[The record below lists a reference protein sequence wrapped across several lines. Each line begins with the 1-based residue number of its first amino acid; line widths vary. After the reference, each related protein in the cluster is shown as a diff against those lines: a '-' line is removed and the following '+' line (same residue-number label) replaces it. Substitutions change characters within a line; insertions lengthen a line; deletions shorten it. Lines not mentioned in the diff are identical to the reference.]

1 MQSKESQCSGKRR
14 FCANDR
20 PQRKTDMGKAGPMSY
35 KIIATILTDTDQ
47 SAEALDAA
55 IALSDRMDAHLDVY
69 VVTISHTET
78 NNYYI
83 GAEALMVAQ
92 QTTDAMA
99 EREAIEAWLSDRMR
113 GEVVRWSSQAAT
125 VQGPAL
131 TGYLARKLRFSD
143 LVVLPR
149 PYQDNPEA
157 ASLVE
162 ACLFAAERPVLMIP
176 KGCKA
181 PDAGG
186 HVLMGWNDGAEALA
200 AARAAMPLLEQ
211 ADITDICI
219 IDPPMHAAD
228 RSDPGGAMAQYLM
241 RHGTKSEVAVLAKTE
256 PHVSD
261 ILLRRAKEVGAKMI
275 VSGAYG
281 HSRLR
286 EAVFGGATR
295 DLLELADL
303 PILMSR

>member
-1 MQSKESQCSGKRR
+1 MR
-14 FCANDR
+14 
-20 PQRKTDMGKAGPMSY
+20 Y
-35 KIIATILTDTDQ
+35 KIIATVLTDIEQ
-47 SAEALDAA
+47 STEGLDAA
-55 IALSDRMDAHLDVY
+55 ITLAERMDAHLDIY

-78 NNYYI
+78 NTYFM
-83 GAEALMVAQ
+83 GAEALMIAE
-92 QTTDAMA
+92 QTRDAMA
-99 EREAIEAWLSDRMR
+99 ERDKLKAWVDDRMR
-113 GEVVRWSSQAAT
+113 RELVRWSMQAAT

-131 TGYLARKLRFSD
+131 TSYLAQKLRFSD

-157 ASLVE
+157 ATLVE

-186 HVLMGWNDGAEALA
+186 HILMGWNDGAEALA
-200 AARAAMPLLEQ
+200 AARAALPMLEQ
-211 ADITDICI
+211 ADIADICI
-219 IDPPMHAAD
+219 IDPPSHAAD

-241 RHGTKSEVAVLAKTE
+241 RHGTRSEVAVLARTE
-256 PHVSD
+256 PNISD
-261 ILLRRAKEVGAKMI
+261 ILLRRAKEVGAQMI

-295 DLLELADL
+295 SLLEMADR

>member
-1 MQSKESQCSGKRR
+1 M
-14 FCANDR
+14 A
-20 PQRKTDMGKAGPMSY
+20 Y
-35 KIIATILTDTDQ
+35 KIISTVLTDSDT
-47 SAEALDAA
+47 STEGLDAA
-55 IALSDRMDAHLDVY
+55 IALAARLDTHLEIF
-69 VVTISHTET
+69 VVTICHSET
-78 NNYYI
+78 NTYYM
-83 GAEALMVAQ
+83 GTEALNIER
-92 QTTDAMA
+92 QTRDAMA
-99 EREAIEAWLSDRMR
+99 ERIRLDAWVNDRMQ
-113 GEVVRWSSQAAT
+113 GEPVRWALQSAT

-131 TGYLARKLRFSD
+131 TAYLARKLRFSD

-149 PYQDNPEA
+149 PYQDNPDAEA
-157 ASLVE
+157 LVE
-162 ACLFAAERPVLMIP
+162 ACLFSAERPVLMIP

-200 AARAAMPLLEQ
+200 AARAALPLLQQ
-211 ADITDICI
+211 ADVADICI

-241 RHGTKSEVAVLAKTE
+241 RHGTRSEVAVLAKTE
-256 PHVSD
+256 PHVGE
-261 ILLRRAKEVGAKMI
+261 ILLRRAREVGAQLI
-275 VSGAYG
+275 ISGAYG

-295 DLLELADL
+295 SLLEQADR

>member
-1 MQSKESQCSGKRR
+1 M
-14 FCANDR
+14 A
-20 PQRKTDMGKAGPMSY
+20 Y

-47 SAEALDAA
+47 TTEGLDAA
-55 IALSDRMDAHLDVY
+55 IALADRMGAHLDVY

-83 GAEALMVAQ
+83 GAEALMIAE
-92 QTTDAMA
+92 QTRDAMA
-99 EREAIEAWLSDRMR
+99 QREKLEVWLMDRMH
-113 GEVVRWSSQAAT
+113 GELVRWSMQAAT
-125 VQGPAL
+125 VQGPAM
-131 TGYLARKLRFSD
+131 TEYLARKLRFSD

-157 ASLVE
+157 ATMVE

-176 KGCKA
+176 KGCGA
-181 PDAGG
+181 PEVGG

-211 ADITDICI
+211 AEVTNICI
-219 IDPPMHAAD
+219 IDPPTHAAD
-228 RSDPGGAMAQYLM
+228 RSDPGGEMAQYLM

-256 PHVSD
+256 PQIGE
-261 ILLRRAKEVGAKMI
+261 ILLRRAQEIGAQLI
-275 VSGAYG
+275 VTGAYS

-295 DLLELADL
+295 SLLELADR

>member
-1 MQSKESQCSGKRR
+1 M
-14 FCANDR
+14 A
-20 PQRKTDMGKAGPMSY
+20 Y

-47 SAEALDAA
+47 STEGLDAA
-55 IALSDRMDAHLDVY
+55 IALSDRMGAHLDIY
-69 VVTISHTET
+69 VVTVSHTE
-78 NNYYI
+78 NHNYYM
-83 GAEALMVAQ
+83 GTEALLVAE
-92 QTTDAMA
+92 QTRDAM
-99 EREAIEAWLSDRMR
+99 EQREKLEAWLKDRMQ
-113 GEVVRWSSQAAT
+113 GELVRWAMHAAT
-125 VQGPAL
+125 VQGPEL
-131 TGYLARKLRFSD
+131 TGFLARKLRFSD

-157 ASLVE
+157 STLVE

-200 AARAAMPLLEQ
+200 AARAALPLLEQ
-211 ADITDICI
+211 AEVADICI
-219 IDPPMHAAD
+219 IDPPTHAAD

-241 RHGTKSEVAVLAKTE
+241 RHGTRSEVVVLAKTE
-256 PHVSD
+256 PYVGE
-261 ILLRRAKEVGAKMI
+261 ILLRRAREVGAQMI
-275 VSGAYG
+275 ISGAYG

-295 DLLELADL
+295 SLLERADR

>member
-1 MQSKESQCSGKRR
+1 M
-14 FCANDR
+14 A
-20 PQRKTDMGKAGPMSY
+20 Y

-47 SAEALDAA
+47 STEGLDAA
-55 IALSDRMDAHLDVY
+55 IALSDRMGAHLDVY
-69 VVTISHTET
+69 VVTISHTE
-78 NNYYI
+78 NHNYYM
-83 GAEALMVAQ
+83 GTEAMLVAE
-92 QTTDAMA
+92 QTRDAMA
-99 EREAIEAWLSDRMR
+99 QREKLEAWLTDRMQ
-113 GEVVRWSSQAAT
+113 GELVRWGAHAAT
-125 VQGPAL
+125 VQGPEL
-131 TGYLARKLRFSD
+131 TGFLARKLRFSD

-157 ASLVE
+157 ATLVE
-162 ACLFAAERPVLMIP
+162 ACLFSAERPVLMIP

-200 AARAAMPLLEQ
+200 AARAALPLLEQ
-211 ADITDICI
+211 AEVADICI
-219 IDPPMHAAD
+219 IDPPAHGAD

-256 PHVSD
+256 PHVGE
-261 ILLRRAKEVGAKMI
+261 ILLRRAREVGAQMI

-295 DLLELADL
+295 KLLETADL

>member
-1 MQSKESQCSGKRR
+1 
-14 FCANDR
+14 
-20 PQRKTDMGKAGPMSY
+20 MSY
-35 KIIATILTDTDQ
+35 KIIATVLTDIDADTA
-47 SAEALDAA
+47 SLDAA
-55 IALSDRMDAHLDVY
+55 ITLADRMGAHLDIY
-69 VVTISHTET
+69 IVTISHTET
-78 NNYYI
+78 HNYYM
-83 GAEALMVAQ
+83 GAEALMIAEQTQ
-92 QTTDAMA
+92 QAMV
-99 EREAIEAWLSDRMR
+99 ERNKLETWLPERMR
-113 GEVVRWSSQAAT
+113 VEIVPWSMESAT

-131 TGYLARKLRFSD
+131 TDYLARKLRFSD

-157 ASLVE
+157 THLVE

-181 PDAGG
+181 PEAGG

-200 AARAAMPLLEQ
+200 AARAALPLLEE
-211 ADITDICI
+211 AEIADICI

-241 RHGTKSEVAVLAKTE
+241 RHGTRSDVAVLAKTE
-256 PHVSD
+256 PYVGN
-261 ILLRRAKEVGAKMI
+261 ILLRRAREVGAQLI

-281 HSRLR
+281 HSRLH

-295 DLLELADL
+295 SLLEMADR

>member
-1 MQSKESQCSGKRR
+1 
-14 FCANDR
+14 
-20 PQRKTDMGKAGPMSY
+20 MSY
-35 KIIATILTDTDQ
+35 KIIATILSDTDQ
-47 SAEALDAA
+47 ATEGLDAA
-55 IALSDRMDAHLDVY
+55 ISMADRMDAHLDVY
-69 VVTISHTET
+69 IVTISHSEN

-83 GAEALMVAQ
+83 GAEALMLAE
-92 QTTDAMA
+92 QTRD
-99 EREAIEAWLSDRMR
+99 AIEQRQKLEVWLKDRMH
-113 GEVVRWSSQAAT
+113 GEMTRWTMHAAT

-131 TGYLARKLRFSD
+131 TDYLARKLRFSD

-157 ASLVE
+157 ATLVE

-181 PDAGG
+181 PEIGG

-200 AARAAMPLLEQ
+200 AARAALPFLEQ
-211 ADITDICI
+211 AEVADICI
-219 IDPPMHAAD
+219 IDPPNHAPD

-241 RHGTKSEVAVLAKTE
+241 RHGTRSEVAVLAKTE
-256 PHVSD
+256 QQIGG
-261 ILLRRAKEVGAKMI
+261 ILLRRAKEVGAQMI

-295 DLLELADL
+295 NLLEKADL
-303 PILMSR
+303 PILMAR

>member
-1 MQSKESQCSGKRR
+1 M
-14 FCANDR
+14 A
-20 PQRKTDMGKAGPMSY
+20 Y
-35 KIIATILTDTDQ
+35 KIIATILTETDQ
-47 SAEALDAA
+47 STEALDAA
-55 IALSDRMDAHLDVY
+55 ISLADRMGAHLDIY

-78 NNYYI
+78 NSYYM
-83 GAEALMVAQ
+83 GADALLIAE
-92 QTTDAMA
+92 QTKAAMA
-99 EREAIEAWLSDRMR
+99 DRDKIEAWLNDRMR
-113 GEVVRWSSQAAT
+113 DELLSWTCHPAT

-131 TGYLARKLRFSD
+131 TDFLARKLRFSD

-157 ASLVE
+157 ATLVE

-200 AARAAMPLLEQ
+200 AARAALPLLEE
-211 ADITDICI
+211 AAVTDICI
-219 IDPPMHAAD
+219 IDPPTHAAD

-241 RHGTKSEVAVLAKTE
+241 RHGTRSEVAVLSKTE
-256 PHVSD
+256 NHVYEV
-261 ILLRRAKEVGAKMI
+261 LLRRAKEVGAQMI

-295 DLLELADL
+295 DLLRTADL

>member
-1 MQSKESQCSGKRR
+1 M
-14 FCANDR
+14 
-20 PQRKTDMGKAGPMSY
+20 TY

-47 SAEALDAA
+47 STEGLDAA
-55 IALSDRMDAHLDVY
+55 ISLADRMDAHLDIY
-69 VVTISHTET
+69 VVTISHTES
-78 NNYYI
+78 NNYYV
-83 GAEALMVAQ
+83 GAEALMIAE
-92 QTTDAMA
+92 QTRDAMVQ
-99 EREAIEAWLSDRMR
+99 RDKIEVWLKDRMH
-113 GEVVRWSSQAAT
+113 GEMVRWSMQAAT

-131 TGYLARKLRFSD
+131 TDYLARKLRFSD

-149 PYQDNPEA
+149 PYQNNPEA
-157 ASLVE
+157 ATLVE

-181 PDAGG
+181 PEVGG

-200 AARAAMPLLEQ
+200 AARAALPILEQ
-211 ADITDICI
+211 AEVADICI
-219 IDPPMHAAD
+219 IDPPAHAPD

-256 PHVSD
+256 PHIGE
-261 ILLRRAKEVGAKMI
+261 ILLRRAKEVGAQMI
-275 VSGAYG
+275 VSGAYS

-295 DLLELADL
+295 SLLETADL

>member
-1 MQSKESQCSGKRR
+1 M
-14 FCANDR
+14 
-20 PQRKTDMGKAGPMSY
+20 TY

-47 SAEALDAA
+47 STEGLDAA
-55 IALSDRMDAHLDVY
+55 ITLADRMKAHLDIY

-78 NNYYI
+78 NTYYM
-83 GAEALMVAQ
+83 GAEALMIAE
-92 QTTDAMA
+92 QTRDAMA
-99 EREAIEAWLSDRMR
+99 QRDKIVVWLNDRMH
-113 GEVVRWSSQAAT
+113 GEMVRWSAQAAT

-143 LVVLPR
+143 LVVLPK

-157 ASLVE
+157 ATLVE

-200 AARAAMPLLEQ
+200 AARAALPLLEE
-211 ADITDICI
+211 ADVADICI

-256 PHVSD
+256 PQIGD
-261 ILLRRAKEVGAKMI
+261 ILLRRAKEVGAQLI
-275 VSGAYG
+275 ISGAYG

-295 DLLELADL
+295 SLLETADL

>member
-1 MQSKESQCSGKRR
+1 M
-14 FCANDR
+14 A
-20 PQRKTDMGKAGPMSY
+20 Y
-35 KIIATILTDTDQ
+35 KIIATILTETDQ
-47 SAEALDAA
+47 STEGLDAA
-55 IALSDRMDAHLDVY
+55 ISLADRMGSHLDIY

-78 NNYYI
+78 NNYYL
-83 GAEALMVAQ
+83 GAEALMIAEQTQTAMQ
-92 QTTDAMA
+92 QRDKL
-99 EREAIEAWLSDRMR
+99 EKWLKDRMH
-113 GEVVRWSSQAAT
+113 GEMIRWSCDAAT

-131 TGYLARKLRFSD
+131 TDFLARKLRFSD

-157 ASLVE
+157 AALVE
-162 ACLFAAERPVLMIP
+162 ACLFSAERPVLIIP

-200 AARAAMPLLEQ
+200 AARAALPLLQQ
-211 ADITDICI
+211 ADVADICI
-219 IDPPMHAAD
+219 IDPSMHAAD

-241 RHGTKSEVAVLAKTE
+241 RHGTRSEVAVLAKTE
-256 PHVSD
+256 PHIGE
-261 ILLRRAKEVGAKMI
+261 ILLRRAKEVGAQMI
-275 VSGAYG
+275 ISGAYS
-281 HSRLR
+281 HSRMR

-295 DLLELADL
+295 DLLEAADL

>member
-1 MQSKESQCSGKRR
+1 M
-14 FCANDR
+14 A
-20 PQRKTDMGKAGPMSY
+20 Y
-35 KIIATILTDTDQ
+35 KIISTILTDADDSTH
-47 SAEALDAA
+47 ALDAA

-78 NNYYI
+78 NNYYM
-83 GAEALMVAQ
+83 GAEAIMFAEQTRDAIAQ
-92 QTTDAMA
+92 R
-99 EREAIEAWLSDRMR
+99 ERLELWLADRMQ
-113 GEVVRWSSQAAT
+113 GEIVRWSTQSAT

-149 PYQDNPEA
+149 PYQDNQDVA
-157 ASLVE
+157 ALVE
-162 ACLFAAERPVLMIP
+162 ASLFAAERPVLMIP

-181 PDAGG
+181 PEPGG
-186 HVLMGWNDGAEALA
+186 RILVGWNDGAEALA
-200 AARAAMPLLEQ
+200 AARAALPLLQQ
-211 ADITDICI
+211 ADQADICI
-219 IDPPMHAAD
+219 IDPPLHAAD

-241 RHGTKSEVAVLAKTE
+241 RHGTKSQVDVLAKTE

-261 ILLRRAKEVGAKMI
+261 ILLRRAREVGAQMI

-295 DLLELADL
+295 SLLELADR

>member
-1 MQSKESQCSGKRR
+1 M
-14 FCANDR
+14 
-20 PQRKTDMGKAGPMSY
+20 TY
-35 KIIATILTDTDQ
+35 KIIATILTDAEQSTD
-47 SAEALDAA
+47 SLDAA
-55 IALSDRMDAHLDVY
+55 ITLAERMDAHLDIY

-78 NNYYI
+78 NTYFM
-83 GAEALMVAQ
+83 GAEALMIAE
-92 QTTDAMA
+92 QTRDAMA
-99 EREAIEAWLSDRMR
+99 ARDKLKVWVEDRMHS
-113 GEVVRWSSQAAT
+113 ELVRWSMQTAT

-131 TGYLARKLRFSD
+131 TSYLAQKLRFSD
-143 LVVLPR
+143 LVILPR

-157 ASLVE
+157 ATLVE

-200 AARAAMPLLEQ
+200 AARAAMPILEQ

-219 IDPPMHAAD
+219 IDPPSHAAD

-241 RHGTKSEVAVLAKTE
+241 RHGTRSEVAVLAKTE
-256 PHVSD
+256 PNIGD
-261 ILLRRAKEVGAKMI
+261 ILLRRAKEVGAQMI

-295 DLLELADL
+295 SLLEMADR

>member
-1 MQSKESQCSGKRR
+1 
-14 FCANDR
+14 
-20 PQRKTDMGKAGPMSY
+20 MSY
-35 KIIATILTDTDQ
+35 KVISTILTDKDQ
-47 SAEALDAA
+47 STEGLDAA
-55 IALSDRMDAHLDVY
+55 ITLASRMDAHLDIF

-78 NNYYI
+78 NTYFM
-83 GAEALMVAQ
+83 GAEALLIAE
-92 QTTDAMA
+92 QTRDAMA
-99 EREAIEAWLSDRMR
+99 QRDQLEAWVKDRMQ
-113 GEVVRWSSQAAT
+113 GEVVRWSMQAAT

-131 TGYLARKLRFSD
+131 TSYLAHRLRFCD

-157 ASLVE
+157 ATLVE

-200 AARAAMPLLEQ
+200 AARAALPILEQ
-211 ADITDICI
+211 ADVTDICI
-219 IDPPMHAAD
+219 IDPPAHAAD

-241 RHGTKSEVAVLAKTE
+241 RHGSRAEVAVLAKTE
-256 PHVSD
+256 PHIGD
-261 ILLRRAKEVGAKMI
+261 ILLRRAREVGAQMI

-295 DLLELADL
+295 SLLEAADR

>member
-1 MQSKESQCSGKRR
+1 
-14 FCANDR
+14 
-20 PQRKTDMGKAGPMSY
+20 MSY
-35 KIIATILTDTDQ
+35 KIIATILTDKDQ
-47 SAEALDAA
+47 STEGLDAA
-55 IALSDRMDAHLDVY
+55 ISLADRMGAHLDIY

-78 NNYYI
+78 NNYYL
-83 GAEALMVAQ
+83 GAEALMVAE
-92 QTTDAMA
+92 QTRDAID
-99 EREAIEAWLSDRMR
+99 ERQKLEAWLEDRMH
-113 GEVVRWSSQAAT
+113 GELIRWSMEAAT

-149 PYQDNPEA
+149 PYQNNPEA
-157 ASLVE
+157 ANLVE

-176 KGCKA
+176 QGCKA
-181 PDAGG
+181 PEAGG

-200 AARAAMPLLEQ
+200 AARAALPLLQQ
-211 ADITDICI
+211 ADKADICI
-219 IDPPMHAAD
+219 IDPPQHAAD

-256 PHVSD
+256 PHVGD
-261 ILLRRAKEVGAKMI
+261 ILLRRAKEVGAQMI

-295 DLLELADL
+295 SLLELADR

>member
-1 MQSKESQCSGKRR
+1 
-14 FCANDR
+14 
-20 PQRKTDMGKAGPMSY
+20 MGKADPMTY

-47 SAEALDAA
+47 STEGLDAA
-55 IALSDRMDAHLDVY
+55 ISLADRMNAHLDVY

-78 NNYYI
+78 NNYYM
-83 GAEALMVAQ
+83 GAEALMIAE
-92 QTTDAMA
+92 QTRDAMA
-99 EREAIEAWLSDRMR
+99 QRERIELWLKDRMQ
-113 GEVVRWSSQAAT
+113 GELVRWSTQAAT

-131 TGYLARKLRFSD
+131 TDYLARKLRFSD

-200 AARAAMPLLEQ
+200 AARAALPLLEE
-211 ADITDICI
+211 AEVTDICI
-219 IDPPMHAAD
+219 IDPPTHAPD

-241 RHGTKSEVAVLAKTE
+241 RHGSKSEVAVLAKTE
-256 PHVSD
+256 PHVGD
-261 ILLRRAKEVGAKMI
+261 ILLRRAKEVGAQMI

-281 HSRLR
+281 HSHLR
-286 EAVFGGATR
+286 GAVFGGATR
-295 DLLELADL
+295 SLLEAADL

>member
-1 MQSKESQCSGKRR
+1 M
-14 FCANDR
+14 N
-20 PQRKTDMGKAGPMSY
+20 
-35 KIIATILTDTDQ
+35 
-47 SAEALDAA
+47 
-55 IALSDRMDAHLDVY
+55 AHLDIY
-69 VVTISHTET
+69 VVTICHTES
-78 NNYYI
+78 NNYLM
-83 GAEALMVAQ
+83 GTEALMIAE
-92 QTTDAMA
+92 QTRDAM
-99 EREAIEAWLSDRMR
+99 EARDKLKTWLNHRMQ
-113 GEVVRWSSQAAT
+113 GEVLRWSVQTAT

-181 PDAGG
+181 PDIGG

-200 AARAAMPLLEQ
+200 AARAALPLLQQ
-211 ADITDICI
+211 AEVADICI
-219 IDPPMHAAD
+219 IDPPNHAAD
-228 RSDPGGAMAQYLM
+228 RSDPGGAIAQYLM

-256 PHVSD
+256 PQIGD

-295 DLLELADL
+295 NLLEMADL

>member
-1 MQSKESQCSGKRR
+1 M
-14 FCANDR
+14 A
-20 PQRKTDMGKAGPMSY
+20 Y
-35 KIIATILTDTDQ
+35 KIIATILTDTEQ
-47 SAEALDAA
+47 SAGGLEAA
-55 IALSDRMDAHLDVY
+55 ITLADRMDAQLDIY
-69 VVTISHTET
+69 IVTISHTET
-78 NNYYI
+78 ANFYM
-83 GAEALMVAQ
+83 GAEPLMIAE
-92 QTTDAMA
+92 QTRDAMDA
-99 EREAIEAWLSDRMR
+99 RDGIEAWLLERMK
-113 GEVVRWSSQAAT
+113 GEIIRWSSQAAT

-131 TGYLARKLRFSD
+131 TDYLAMKLRFSD

-149 PYQDNPEA
+149 PYQNNPEA
-157 ASLVE
+157 ATLVE

-181 PDAGG
+181 PETGG

-200 AARAAMPLLEQ
+200 AARAALPLLQ
-211 ADITDICI
+211 LADVVDICI
-219 IDPPMHAAD
+219 IDPSIHAAD

-241 RHGTKSEVAVLAKTE
+241 RHGTKSEVAVLARTE
-256 PHVSD
+256 RHVGN
-261 ILLRRAKEVGAKMI
+261 ILLHRAKEVGAKMI

-295 DLLELADL
+295 DLLEAADL

>member
-1 MQSKESQCSGKRR
+1 MLDPRGGSARTIAPKRETEMGN
-14 FCANDR
+14 A
-20 PQRKTDMGKAGPMSY
+20 KDMAY
-35 KIIATILTDTDQ
+35 KIIATILTDTDD
-47 SAEALDAA
+47 SRDGLDAA
-55 IALSDRMDAHLDVY
+55 IALADRMDAHLDIFI
-69 VVTISHTET
+69 VTISHTET
-78 NNYYI
+78 ANYYI
-83 GAEALMVAQ
+83 GAEPLLIAE
-92 QTTDAMA
+92 QTRDAMA
-99 EREAIEAWLSDRMR
+99 ARDRIEAWLPDRMK
-113 GEVVRWSSQAAT
+113 GEVTRWSSVAAT

-131 TGYLARKLRFSD
+131 TDFLALKLRFSD

-149 PYQDNPEA
+149 PYQDNPDA
-157 ASLVE
+157 ATLVE

-200 AARAAMPLLEQ
+200 AARAALPLLQ
-211 ADITDICI
+211 MADVADICI
-219 IDPPMHAAD
+219 VDPSIHAPD

-241 RHGTKSEVAVLAKTE
+241 RHGTKSEVAVLARTE
-256 PHVSD
+256 PQIGN

-295 DLLELADL
+295 DLLETADL

>member
-1 MQSKESQCSGKRR
+1 
-14 FCANDR
+14 
-20 PQRKTDMGKAGPMSY
+20 MSY

-47 SAEALDAA
+47 STEGLDAA
-55 IALSDRMDAHLDVY
+55 ISLADRMSAHLDIY

-78 NNYYI
+78 NNYYL
-83 GAEALMVAQ
+83 GAEALMVAE
-92 QTTDAMA
+92 QTRDAID
-99 EREAIEAWLSDRMR
+99 ERQKLEAWLEDRMH
-113 GEVVRWSSQAAT
+113 GELIRWSMEAAT

-149 PYQDNPEA
+149 PYQNNPEA
-157 ASLVE
+157 ANLVE

-176 KGCKA
+176 QGCKA
-181 PDAGG
+181 PEAGG

-200 AARAAMPLLEQ
+200 AARAALPLLQE
-211 ADITDICI
+211 ADIADICI
-219 IDPPMHAAD
+219 IDPPQHAAD

-256 PHVSD
+256 PQVGD
-261 ILLRRAKEVGAKMI
+261 ILLRRAKEVGAQMI

-295 DLLELADL
+295 SLLELADR

>member
-1 MQSKESQCSGKRR
+1 
-14 FCANDR
+14 
-20 PQRKTDMGKAGPMSY
+20 MSY

-47 SAEALDAA
+47 ATEGLDAA
-55 IALSDRMDAHLDVY
+55 IALAGRLGAHLDIY
-69 VVTISHTET
+69 IVTISHTET
-78 NNYYI
+78 NNYFV
-83 GAEALMVAQ
+83 GAEALMIAE
-92 QTTDAMA
+92 QTRD
-99 EREAIEAWLSDRMR
+99 AIEQRAKIESWLEDRMH
-113 GEVVRWSSQAAT
+113 GEFSAWASHSTT

-131 TGYLARKLRFSD
+131 TGFLARKLRFSD

-149 PYQDNPEA
+149 PYQDNPETA
-157 ASLVE
+157 ALVE

-186 HVLMGWNDGAEALA
+186 HVLLGWNDGAEALA
-200 AARAAMPLLEQ
+200 AARAALPLLEQ
-211 ADITDICI
+211 SDVADICI
-219 IDPPMHAAD
+219 IDPPQHGAE

-241 RHGTKSEVAVLAKTE
+241 RHGTRAEVAVLPK
-256 PHVSD
+256 SD
-261 ILLRRAKEVGAKMI
+261 SPICDTLLRQAKAVGAQLI

-295 DLLELADL
+295 NLLERADI

>member
-1 MQSKESQCSGKRR
+1 M
-14 FCANDR
+14 AY
-20 PQRKTDMGKAGPMSY
+20 KT
-35 KIIATILTDTDQ
+35 IATILTNVDQ
-47 SAEALDAA
+47 DRDALDAA
-55 IALSDRMDAHLDVY
+55 IALASRMDAHLDIF

-78 NNYYI
+78 STYFM
-83 GAEALMVAQ
+83 GAEALMIAE
-92 QTTDAMA
+92 QTRDAMA
-99 EREAIEAWLSDRMR
+99 ERDKIETWLDDRMK
-113 GEVVRWSSQAAT
+113 GEIVRWSTQAAT

-131 TGYLARKLRFSD
+131 TQYLASKLRFSD

-157 ASLVE
+157 ATLVE

-181 PDAGG
+181 PIADG

-200 AARAAMPLLEQ
+200 AARAALPLLEQ
-211 ADITDICI
+211 DAIADICI
-219 IDPPMHAAD
+219 IDPPSHAAD
-228 RSDPGGAMAQYLM
+228 RSDPGGAMALYLM
-241 RHGTKSEVAVLAKTE
+241 RHGTKSEVAVLAKSE
-256 PHVSD
+256 PHVGQ
-261 ILLRRAKEVGAKMI
+261 ILLRRAKEVGAQMI

-295 DLLELADL
+295 DLLERADL

>member
-1 MQSKESQCSGKRR
+1 M
-14 FCANDR
+14 A
-20 PQRKTDMGKAGPMSY
+20 Y

-47 SAEALDAA
+47 STEGLDAA
-55 IALSDRMDAHLDVY
+55 IALAGRMGAHLDIY
-69 VVTISHTET
+69 IVTISHTET
-78 NNYYI
+78 NNYFA
-83 GAEALMVAQ
+83 GSEALMIAEQTRDAIAQ
-92 QTTDAMA
+92 
-99 EREAIEAWLSDRMR
+99 REKIETWLTDRMH
-113 GEVVRWSSQAAT
+113 GEFESWASHSAT

-131 TGYLARKLRFSD
+131 TGFLARKLRFSD

-149 PYQDNPEA
+149 PYQDNPETVA
-157 ASLVE
+157 LVE

-186 HVLMGWNDGAEALA
+186 HILMGWNDGAEALA
-200 AARAAMPLLEQ
+200 AARAALPLIKQ
-211 ADITDICI
+211 ADVTDICI
-219 IDPPMHAAD
+219 IDPPRHGAE
-228 RSDPGGAMAQYLM
+228 RSDPGGAMVQYLM
-241 RHGTKSEVAVLAKTE
+241 RHGTRSEVAVLPK
-256 PHVSD
+256 SD
-261 ILLRRAKEVGAKMI
+261 QPICETLLKRAREVGAQMI

-295 DLLELADL
+295 NLLERADI

>member
-1 MQSKESQCSGKRR
+1 M
-14 FCANDR
+14 A
-20 PQRKTDMGKAGPMSY
+20 Y
-35 KIIATILTDTDQ
+35 KIISTVLTDSDEST
-47 SAEALDAA
+47 EGLDAA
-55 IALSDRMDAHLDVY
+55 ITLAARLDTHLEIF
-69 VVTISHTET
+69 VVTICHSET
-78 NNYYI
+78 NTYYM
-83 GAEALMVAQ
+83 GAEALTIER
-92 QTTDAMA
+92 QTRDAMA
-99 EREAIEAWLSDRMR
+99 ERAKLDAWVNNRMQ
-113 GEVVRWSSQAAT
+113 GEPIRWALQSAT

-131 TGYLARKLRFSD
+131 TAYLARKLRFCD

-149 PYQDNPEA
+149 PYQDNPDAEA
-157 ASLVE
+157 LVE

-186 HVLMGWNDGAEALA
+186 HILMGWNDGAEALA
-200 AARAAMPLLEQ
+200 AARAALPLLQQ
-211 ADITDICI
+211 ADVADICI

-241 RHGTKSEVAVLAKTE
+241 RHGTRSEVAVLAKTE
-256 PHVSD
+256 PHVGE
-261 ILLRRAKEVGAKMI
+261 ILLRRAREVGAQLI
-275 VSGAYG
+275 VSGAYS

-295 DLLELADL
+295 SLLERADR

>member
-1 MQSKESQCSGKRR
+1 MREQSPPLFR
-14 FCANDR
+14 
-20 PQRKTDMGKAGPMSY
+20 TDMGKADPMTY

-47 SAEALDAA
+47 STEGLDAA
-55 IALSDRMDAHLDVY
+55 ISLADRMNAHLDVY

-78 NNYYI
+78 NNYYM
-83 GAEALMVAQ
+83 GAEALMIAE
-92 QTTDAMA
+92 QTRDAMA
-99 EREAIEAWLSDRMR
+99 QRERIELWLKDRMQ
-113 GEVVRWSSQAAT
+113 GELVRWSTQAAT

-131 TGYLARKLRFSD
+131 TDYLARKLRFSD

-200 AARAAMPLLEQ
+200 AARAALPLLEE
-211 ADITDICI
+211 AEVTDICI
-219 IDPPMHAAD
+219 IDPPTHAPD

-241 RHGTKSEVAVLAKTE
+241 RHGSKSEVAVLAKTE
-256 PHVSD
+256 PHVGD
-261 ILLRRAKEVGAKMI
+261 ILLRRAKEVGAQMI

-295 DLLELADL
+295 SLLEAADL

>member
-1 MQSKESQCSGKRR
+1 M
-14 FCANDR
+14 D
-20 PQRKTDMGKAGPMSY
+20 Y
-35 KIIATILTDTDQ
+35 KIIATILTDMQQPT
-47 SAEALDAA
+47 EGLDAA
-55 IALSDRMDAHLDVY
+55 IALADRMNAHLDIY

-78 NNYYI
+78 HNYYL
-83 GAEALMVAQ
+83 GGEAVTMVEETKA
-92 QTTDAMA
+92 AME
-99 EREAIEAWLSDRMR
+99 ERDKLEAWVKRRMT
-113 GEVVRWSSQAAT
+113 GELVLWSMQAAT
-125 VQGPAL
+125 VQGPAM
-131 TGYLARKLRFSD
+131 TDYLARKLRFSD

-149 PYQDNPEA
+149 PYQDNPETA
-157 ASLVE
+157 TLVE

-181 PDAGG
+181 PDMGG
-186 HVLMGWNDGAEALA
+186 HILMGWNDGAEALA

-211 ADITDICI
+211 AEVTDICI
-219 IDPPMHAAD
+219 IDPPQHSAE

-256 PHVSD
+256 PHVGN
-261 ILLRRAKEVGAKMI
+261 ILLRRAREVGAQMI

-295 DLLELADL
+295 SLLEMADR

>member
-1 MQSKESQCSGKRR
+1 
-14 FCANDR
+14 
-20 PQRKTDMGKAGPMSY
+20 MSY
-35 KIIATILTDTDQ
+35 KIIATVLTDTDQ
-47 SAEALDAA
+47 SPEGLDAA
-55 IALSDRMDAHLDVY
+55 ISLADRMDAHLDVY

-78 NNYYI
+78 STYYM
-83 GAEALMVAQ
+83 GTEALVIAE
-92 QTTDAMA
+92 QTRDAMA
-99 EREAIEAWLSDRMR
+99 QCDKLEAWLKDRMH
-113 GEVVRWSSQAAT
+113 GEMVRWSMQSAT

-157 ASLVE
+157 ANLVE
-162 ACLFAAERPVLMIP
+162 ACLFAADRPVLMIP

-181 PDAGG
+181 PEVGG

-200 AARAAMPLLEQ
+200 AARAALPLLEL
-211 ADITDICI
+211 ADVADICI
-219 IDPPMHAAD
+219 IDPPSHAAD

-256 PHVSD
+256 PHIGE
-261 ILLRRAKEVGAKMI
+261 ILLRRAKEVGAEMI

-295 DLLELADL
+295 SLLEIADM